1 MGNNWVKIAHL
12 VQRRISYNILLCWV
26 LSIYCALSN
35 SKVWKKILRLGPEI
49 KASIILS
56 HNWAVIGHS
65 VQKGIFLEI
74 SLKWFFSTYCFQSCC
89 KIWKKSLMQILEYK
103 TACFWATIGL
113 NLPTWTRRGFS
124 GKFTW
129 VTFFYLLCPI
139 ILQNLKTFKMRF
151 LRHKLA

>member
-1 MGNNWVKIAHL
+1 MHNYGQQLGQNCPFGPKEDFLQHFTVLSFI
-12 VQRRISYNILLCWV
+12 YLLCPIKEQS
-26 LSIYCALSN
+26 L
-35 SKVWKKILRLGPEI
+35 KKKILRLGPEI

-56 HNWAVIGHS
+56 HNWAVIGHL

-89 KIWKKSLMQILEYK
+89 KIWKKSLIQILEYK

-124 GKFTW
+124 GKFT
-129 VTFFYLLCPI
+129 
-139 ILQNLKTFKMRF
+139 
-151 LRHKLA
+151 